1 VQTAENVID
10 PVVMVPCT
18 SREVLS
24 ALEPW
29 SPGALEPL
37 MVMDQWWYVE
47 HGQHPDARNVAAT
60 KNITAGYHMYGGIK
74 RYMLPRL

>member
-1 VQTAENVID
+1 
-10 PVVMVPCT
+10 
-18 SREVLS
+18 
-24 ALEPW
+24 
-29 SPGALEPL
+29 